1 MATKLST
8 DVIDLSGNTEAL
20 TIPKGTTATT
30 LDVEY
35 FVVAGG
41 GGGGGAFNN
50 SAGGGGGGAGG
61 LLTGTGSVSSNVTVT
76 IGSGG
81 AGNLAGAPS
90 GTTNG
95 QDSVFDTITA
105 IGGGFGGSCNDSST
119 NPSNSFSQGQDG
131 GSGGGGQYYNYGGS
145 TPNVAGSGTAGQGF
159 GGGIAYNNNYDDD
172 GAGGGGGASAAGSD
186 GTNTKGG
193 DGGDGIATSIT
204 GSSVTYAGGGGGGQY
219 LYNTASGTYG
229 DGGSGGGGNGGR
241 PNAVNGTYGMP
252 NTGGGGGGASA
263 NQGSAP
269 NGGNGG
275 SGTVIIKYP
284 TTNTLT
290 VGSGLY
296 GNYATG
302 TTGLCSW
309 PTSSNGVSLFQLENN
324 ITDTCGNSTASWS
337 GTAAYSST
345 AKFGS
350 YSAEFSGG
358 TGGTYIDSGVDPTA
372 SSNWTVSM
380 WMYRTDTS
388 AFDWLFGSFD
398 SSLSTGFAVAFYSA
412 GTNNGKF
419 DVYIGN
425 SGSYTRTQG
434 SGTNFNTWEHVAI
447 THNSSGSG
455 STTIYHNGKS
465 ITPTFGAN
473 PMVGTITHNL
483 NWMIGSG
490 GTYNLERFNGYIDQA
505 RFYDTEL
512 TAAEIELL
520 YAETADATTGTVGSD
535 TWSKFIGG
543 TGTVSFANVTGTGRP
558 SSPTEGLMR
567 ENTTT
572 GKMEF
577 YDGSLWQEINDTAS
591 SYSPGFIPSAN
602 FNTVIYT
609 GTNATQSISSL
620 NFKPDFIW
628 FKNAK
633 GTNWHALVNSV
644 TGDRSYL
651 FSNSTALKNDG
662 STSTAGNDLAS
673 FDTNGFTVGPGQVAS
688 STNDTGG
695 GANNTVAWSW
705 KAGGAATTITAGT
718 VSNDVSSDVSAN
730 TDAGFSIVKYT
741 GTLGSAGN
749 IDVAHG
755 LGAAPEIIISKRF
768 DSTGPWRVRPFFL
781 NSNPYNYLELNNDNA
796 IADINSSDGT
806 MAMPTNNVFS
816 NNWNSGLGG
825 IGDVIAYC
833 WRSIPG
839 YSKIGFYVG
848 DGNSTGPEIYT
859 GFKPAWLMTKPT
871 ISGYWYILDN
881 KRNTSNPRNTGLFP
895 NDSLAEITDTNYN
908 VDFNNTGFQLKNNT
922 IGFNNLGVTYIYMA
936 FAE

>member
-20 TIPKGTTATT
+20 TIPKGTTNSTIE
-30 LDVEY
+30 VEY
-35 FVVAGG
+35 LVVAGG

-61 LLTGTGSVSSNVTVT
+61 LLTGTGSFSSNATIT

-81 AGNLAGAPS
+81 TGNLAGAPS

-95 QDSVFDTITA
+95 QNSVFDTITT

-119 NPSNSFSQGQDG
+119 NPSNSFSRGQNG

-145 TPNVAGSGTAGQGF
+145 TPNIAGSGTAGQGF
-159 GGGIAYNNNYDDD
+159 DGGIAYNNNYDDD

-193 DGGDGIATSIT
+193 DGGDGTAISIT

-252 NTGGGGGGASA
+252 STGGGGGGASA
-263 NQGSAP
+263 NSGSAP

-284 TTNTLT
+284 TANTLT

-309 PTSSNGVSLFQLENN
+309 PTASNGVSLFQFENN
-324 ITDTCGNSTASWS
+324 ITDTCGNSSASWS

-345 AKFGS
+345 AKFGG

-380 WMYRTDTS
+380 WMYRTNTS
-388 AFDWLFGSFD
+388 AFDFLFGSFD
-398 SSLSTGFAVAFYSA
+398 SGLSTGFGVAFYGS

-465 ITPTFGAN
+465 ITASFGAN

-490 GTYNLERFNGYIDQA
+490 GTYNVERFNGYIDQA

-520 YAETADATTGTVGSD
+520 YAETASATTGTIGSQ

-543 TGTVSFANVTGTGRP
+543 TGTVSFANATGGRP
-558 SSPTEGLMR
+558 ISPTEGLMR

-577 YDGSLWQEINDTAS
+577 YDGSLWQEINDTV
-591 SYSPGFIPSAN
+591 SYSPSLIPSAN
-602 FNTVIYT
+602 FNTVLYSGTSSTPTVIT
-609 GTNATQSISSL
+609 GVG
-620 NFKPDFIW
+620 FKPDFTW
-628 FKNAK
+628 LKAR
-633 GTNWHALVNSV
+633 TNSWSH
-644 TGDRSYL
+644 GL
-651 FSNSTALKNDG
+651 FSSLMPVYAT
-662 STSTAGNDLAS
+662 
-673 FDTNGFTVGPGQVAS
+673 
-688 STNDTGG
+688 TGG
-695 GANNTVAWSW
+695 YKNIYSNNTDTATDLWGSLQFDDDGWSGLAGSYNGTFAHDFGMSGYNYVSWNW
-705 KAGGAATTITAGT
+705 KAGGAATTISGVGT
-718 VSNDVSSDVSAN
+718 INSDVSAN
-730 TDAGFSIVKYT
+730 TAAGFSIVKYT
-741 GTLGSAGN
+741 GDGSAGAT
-749 IDVAHG
+749 IAHG
-755 LGAAPEIIISKRF
+755 LGDSPEIVFSKSL
-768 DSTGPWRVRPFFL
+768 DSTYSWNVFNHSL
-781 NSNPYNYLELNNDNA
+781 
-796 IADINSSDGT
+796 
-806 MAMPTNNVFS
+806 PTNYMIKLNTDGAAFDGSAGTNGGAYTVS
-816 NNWNSGLGG
+816 NTLLTIVSGASTQNNNNAS
-825 IGDVIAYC
+825 GDDFIAYC

-848 DGNSTGPEIYT
+848 NGSTTGPIVYT
-859 GFKPAWLMTKPT
+859 GFKPAWLMVKRTDT
-871 ISGYWYILDN
+871 TANWRMVDN
-881 KRNTSNPRNTGLFP
+881 KRNTTNPRNSVLYP
-895 NDSLAEITDTNYN
+895 NLNNTEYTDVIEN
-908 VDFNNTGFQLKNNT
+908 VDFLTTGFQLGNT
-922 IGFNNLGVTYIYMA
+922 DTSWNALGGTFIYMA
-936 FAE
+936 FSE